1 MYSNVRAVCTS
12 VVYSVYSCGIRRS
25 GVRIISMQYS
35 AVQYVACA
43 CRSAIIQQGFTCLRV
58 CVSYQLLPA
67 SQATISSFPAECL
80 PELIDLITKY
90 AFQTVDTNISLSALG
105 LLVRIAFAVFN

>member
-1 MYSNVRAVCTS
+1 MHSNVRVVCTRL
-12 VVYSVYSCGIRRS
+12 VFV
-25 GVRIISMQYS
+25 GVRVIFQCSTVQCSMF
-35 AVQYVACA
+35 ACA